1 MYQFRESTVQICAHN
16 GHPGV
21 GPQITREI
29 RELRRRSEAVQVS
42 LLAPW
47 TVMRNPRELQVLLQT
62 GKCHGNDAQEVVGCL
77 ATAGRVGLTGGDSV
91 ATEQGAGDPDY
102 VGVKVWIASGE

>member
-1 MYQFRESTVQICAHN
+1 M
-16 GHPGV
+16 
-21 GPQITREI
+21 
-29 RELRRRSEAVQVS
+29 
-42 LLAPW
+42 
-47 TVMRNPRELQVLLQT
+47 LLQT